1 MACVEFCASRSWVCC
16 VCVCVYIYIYIHT
29 YSTIHIYVKL
39 ESSSNTLEPHRPRH
53 DRPANRYRPPCSCY
67 CSFTRWRK
75 NSAHVSEMILFQS
88 FTFLNCITWHCV
100 SRGVCVCVC
109 VCVCVHEFGA
119 AVEHNVAEDW
129 KALWTL
135 QFVLT
140 RLCSFLPRSDVIRRE
155 RDGPRFTGD
164 CRASMPGQL
173 FARRICVSHTDPG
186 TYCMPGN
193 NEDSQ
198 LSNTV
203 SRGSG
208 GQGSRYTLELGENYH
223 PFVQ

>member
-1 MACVEFCASRSWVCC
+1 MRRILCKSEECAIC
-16 VCVCVYIYIYIHT
+16 IYILNHT
-29 YSTIHIYVKL
+29 CICPFGIQLQHTGTSSAAAWPSRRSLSPAMFVLLRFHSLKEKFGPRFRNVIVSIFYVFKL
-39 ESSSNTLEPHRPRH
+39 HNVTL
-53 DRPANRYRPPCSCY
+53 
-67 CSFTRWRK
+67 RK
-75 NSAHVSEMILFQS
+75 SGS
-88 FTFLNCITWHCV
+88 
-100 SRGVCVCVC
+100 VCVC

-155 RDGPRFTGD
+155 RDSPLFAGD
-164 CRASMPGQL
+164 CRTSMSGQL
-173 FARRICVSHTDPG
+173 FARRICVSNTDPG

-193 NEDSQ
+193 NEDNQ
-198 LSNTV
+198 LSNTA
-203 SRGSG
+203 SRGSR
-208 GQGSRYTLELGENYH
+208 GQGSRYTLELGENHH